1 VGGVSLYISNINAF
15 TIIHYLK
22 FPSGNNDLSAQKGN
36 MHQVLSRL
44 PKENLQTLAYIVNHL
59 HRVQQHHTVNKM
71 NASNL
76 SIVFWPTLMRPPLAD
91 LADPG
96 KQLGFQLSMAK
107 MIESPDFVPS
117 YNQ

>member
-1 VGGVSLYISNINAF
+1 
-15 TIIHYLK
+15 
-22 FPSGNNDLSAQKGN
+22 
-36 MHQVLSRL
+36 
-44 PKENLQTLAYIVNHL
+44 
-59 HRVQQHHTVNKM
+59 M